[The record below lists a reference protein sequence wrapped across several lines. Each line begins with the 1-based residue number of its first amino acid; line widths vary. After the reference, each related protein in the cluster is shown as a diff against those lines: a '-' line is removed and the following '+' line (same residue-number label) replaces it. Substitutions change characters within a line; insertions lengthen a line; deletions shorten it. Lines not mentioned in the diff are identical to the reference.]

1 MMAKYAAVLL
11 AGLGLIAA
19 GFTSA
24 NQTAP
29 TSTAAAPPMFDVAA
43 IRPSGDAPR
52 DNCYMKG
59 QPGGQTFTGRCI
71 PLGMIIKYAY
81 KIIDS
86 QMVGAPAWV
95 DSEVYDFEAK
105 SDRPV
110 TRAQVA
116 AMFQR
121 LLADRFKLKLHTET
135 RTMPAL
141 ALTVDKGGNKMT
153 VNETE
158 YEWEIP
164 IQPIPGKIPTLKGW
178 RCPMQYLAWYLGQRA
193 QRPVVD
199 KTGLTGFWDF
209 KLEFVPDGMG
219 EGARKGLNGE
229 TGLPLEGPSLATAV
243 REQLGLKLEPEKGP
257 VDVYVIDHVEKASA
271 N

>member
-11 AGLGLIAA
+11 AGLGLLAA
-19 GFTSA
+19 GFMGAS
-24 NQTAP
+24 QTAP
-29 TSTAAAPPMFDVAA
+29 TSTAVAPRTFDVAA
-43 IRPSGDAPR
+43 IRPSEDVPR

-59 QPGGQTFTGRCI
+59 QPGGQTFTGRCF
-71 PLGMIIKYAY
+71 PLRELIKYSY
-81 KIIDS
+81 KIIDD
-86 QMVGAPAWV
+86 QLVGAPAWI
-95 DSEVYDFEAK
+95 DTALYDFEAK

-110 TRAQVA
+110 TRAEVA
-116 AMFQR
+116 GMFQG
-121 LLADRFKLKLHTET
+121 LLAERFKLQFHKET

-141 ALTVDKGGNKMT
+141 VLTIDKGGNKMT
-153 VNETE
+153 VNETA
-158 YEWEIP
+158 YEWEYP

-209 KLEFVPDGMG
+209 QLAFVPEGMG
-219 EGARKGLNGE
+219 EALRKGPNGE
-229 TGLPLEGPSLATAV
+229 TALPMEGPSLTTAV

-257 VDVYVIDHVEKASA
+257 VDVYVIDHVEKVSA

>member
-1 MMAKYAAVLL
+1 MMAKHAAVLL
-11 AGLGLIAA
+11 AGLGLLAA
-19 GFTSA
+19 GFISA
-24 NQTAP
+24 SQTVP
-29 TSTAAAPPMFDVAA
+29 PSTAAAPPVFDVAA
-43 IRPSGDAPR
+43 IRPSENGPR
-52 DNCYMKG
+52 NNCYMKG
-59 QPGGQTFTGRCI
+59 QPGGQTFTGRCV
-71 PLGMIIKYAY
+71 PLGLIIKYAY

-105 SDRPV
+105 TDRPV
-110 TRAQVA
+110 TRAEVG
-116 AMFQR
+116 AMFQG
-121 LLADRFKLKLHTET
+121 LLADRFKLKLHKEA

-153 VNETE
+153 VNETT

-164 IQPIPGKIPTLKGW
+164 VTNIPGKIPTIKGW
-178 RCPMQYLAWYLGQRA
+178 RCPMSYLAWYLAQREN
-193 QRPVVD
+193 RPVVD
-199 KTGLTGFWDF
+199 KTGLGGFWDF

-219 EGARKGLNGE
+219 EVRKLGTGE
-229 TGLPLEGPSLATAV
+229 TMPPLEGPSLSTAV
-243 REQLGLKLEPEKGP
+243 REQLGLRLEPEKGP